1 MHRIIQGVLPLFFL
15 VLMNSSAARDFP
27 GVKELMKEQEFAA
40 AGLNKLSAEELKA
53 LDGWL
58 LRYTMD
64 DVPELIEEV
73 PELKESVELRA
84 AVTPEP
90 KPRPEPEP
98 EPEKIVSKIKGEFI
112 GWRGKTIFKLEN
124 GQIWKQRQ
132 SGRYYH
138 KMENPEIS
146 ISKNMM
152 GFYMMEIVETGKR
165 IGVRRL
171 R

>member
-1 MHRIIQGVLPLFFL
+1 MRRIIQGVLPLLFL
-15 VLMNSSAARDFP
+15 VVMNSSAARDFP
-27 GVKELMKEQEFAA
+27 GVKELMQEQEFAA

-53 LDGWL
+53 LDAWL

-64 DVPELIEEV
+64 DVPELVREV

-84 AVTPEP
+84 AVAPAP
-90 KPRPEPEP
+90 KPRPEP
-98 EPEKIVSKIKGEFI
+98 EPEKIVSKIKGEFK

-132 SGRYYH
+132 SGRYYQN
-138 KMENPEIS
+138 MENPEIS
-146 ISKNMM
+146 ISKNLV